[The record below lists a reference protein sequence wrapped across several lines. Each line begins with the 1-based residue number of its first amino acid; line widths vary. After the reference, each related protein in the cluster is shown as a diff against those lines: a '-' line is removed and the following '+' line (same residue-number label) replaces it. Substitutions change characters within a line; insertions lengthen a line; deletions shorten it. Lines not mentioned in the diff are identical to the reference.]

1 MIKTQI
7 NSDKAAITIS
17 LACVLHCFFVPSFV
31 VVGSGFLS
39 ISFDNEFV
47 HYLILLFALPVSI
60 FALYAGYKNHKSSSF
75 ILYGILGLI
84 ILVTAVFLGEEVLGE
99 LGEKLLTLLGASI
112 VAFAHYK
119 NYRLCRA
126 LECDSCHD

>member
-1 MIKTQI
+1 MLNLTQRFSWSKI
-7 NSDKAAITIS
+7 
-17 LACVLHCFFVPSFV
+17 
-31 VVGSGFLS
+31 FLS
-39 ISFDNEFV
+39 SFSFLLAIFFLL
-47 HYLILLFALPVSI
+47 LIATPTALASLNDDKFDGNI

-75 ILYGILGLI
+75 IPYGILGLI
-84 ILVTAVFLGEEVLGE
+84 ILITALFLGEEVLGE
-99 LGEKLLTLLGASI
+99 LGEQLLTLLGASI